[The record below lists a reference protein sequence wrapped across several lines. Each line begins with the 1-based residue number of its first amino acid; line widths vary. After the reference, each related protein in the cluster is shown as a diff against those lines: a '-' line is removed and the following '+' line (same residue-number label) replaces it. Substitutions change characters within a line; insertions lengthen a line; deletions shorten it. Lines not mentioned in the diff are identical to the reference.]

1 MLAFKLQNYNQQLLL
16 FGGDF
21 AIGKLRVFVSFVA
34 HDLNYLQELE
44 ILAFRSAFDRED
56 NRSSSHY
63 AHTSMSKNQSPS
75 KNPKAFPYVP
85 FLLGDVFV
93 FYLISL
99 MAGLE
104 SSNRFRL
111 MSVLTSVFLFHSE
124 GICNNRMVDELPN

>member
-34 HDLNYLQELE
+34 HDLNLQELE

-104 SSNRFRL
+104 SSQ
-111 MSVLTSVFLFHSE
+111 
-124 GICNNRMVDELPN
+124 